1 MIPEIRNDNG
11 IETLYVH
18 DKPFLALSGEIHN
31 SSASNLDFME
41 KNVWNNLKDLN
52 MNSVIVPIYW
62 EQIEKEEG
70 KYDFSLVEGLIHQA
84 RENSMKLAIAP
95 RNTLNTVIISWLFL
109 HIFFR
114 DCTTGFFSPT
124 AFGASTTTV
133 SLHLHAQSQ
142 KQGSIAT
149 EQITV
154 VQK

>member
-84 RENSMKLAIAP
+84 RENSMKLI
-95 RNTLNTVIISWLFL
+95 FL
-109 HIFFR
+109 W
-114 DCTTGFFSPT
+114 
-124 AFGASTTTV
+124 FGLWKNAESMYV
-133 SLHLHAQSQ
+133 P
-142 KQGSIAT
+142 G
-149 EQITV
+149 
-154 VQK
+154 